1 MILLAGSACRV
12 ADNSPFARTVGK
24 NNWEAIE
31 EGMITWNVNSDSND
45 PANDMAGVEL
55 NSPIP
60 SSPEP
65 MQRRHASGRL
75 RSGRYQHPDEYNGRS
90 HGNITYA
97 ESSVAQPLPGS
108 ARSMQQHGGFS
119 NERSG
124 PYPLGHEQHY
134 PGQQNGGTW
143 QQMNQDGGFNV
154 PTLPY
159 ASVSGGG
166 QVSYSNADGN
176 PTQQQ
181 YQHGTFGNQQNGP
194 NQQTYA
200 NFNANG
206 SANGPP
212 SGQQVSHSDNGMTN
226 GELSATSVHELHE
239 QSMGMMH
246 GGIDMDFQMADPST
260 QSAASAS

>member
-1 MILLAGSACRV
+1 MTISAGSRCRV
-12 ADNSPFARTVGK
+12 ADRTPFARTVGK

-31 EGMITWNVNSDSND
+31 EGMITWNVNSESND
-45 PANDMAGVEL
+45 PANDLAGVEL
-55 NSPIP
+55 SSPIP

-65 MQRRHASGRL
+65 MQRRHASGRH
-75 RSGRYQHPDEYNGRS
+75 RSGRYQHPDEYNGRG

-124 PYPLGHEQHY
+124 QYHSGHEQQY
-134 PGQQNGGTW
+134 PVQQNGGTW
-143 QQMNQDGGFNV
+143 QQVNPDGGFNV

-166 QVSYSNADGN
+166 QVSYNTSGN
-176 PTQQQ
+176 PIQQQ
-181 YQHGTFGNQQNGP
+181 YQHGTVGTQQNGN

-200 NFNANG
+200 NFNANT
-206 SANGPP
+206 SANGP
-212 SGQQVSHSDNGMTN
+212 SSRQQVSHSDNGMTN

-246 GGIDMDFQMADPST
+246 GGIDMDFQMADPSS
-260 QSAASAS
+260 QSAAPAS